1 MSINIDKSVKS
12 PYWSAHKYFYSHVI
26 IPTTA
31 CQNTPKV
38 IMVIPLK
45 GRGSI
50 LKMDHALSPLV
61 FISFPLQPEQLYYGC
76 VQWRVYLCDGI
87 NETSFGGPC
96 FSDWLWFRFRLLCA
110 VIYGNATAH
119 FVSTS
124 HVVAAFVV
132 LGEVMTN
139 TLGGTV
145 EVLTTLFF
153 MFKNPFFKSK

>member
-31 CQNTPKV
+31 CQNTRKV

-76 VQWRVYLCDGI
+76 VQWRVYLCEWDKW
-87 NETSFGGPC
+87 NQFWRALLFGLAMIQIPPSMC
-96 FSDWLWFRFRLLCA
+96 CNLRKCHCPFCLNFSCGCSVCRLRRGDDKY
-110 VIYGNATAH
+110 IRWHGR
-119 FVSTS
+119 STDDLVF
-124 HVVAAFVV
+124 HV
-132 LGEVMTN
+132 
-139 TLGGTV
+139 
-145 EVLTTLFF
+145 
-153 MFKNPFFKSK
+153 